1 MLSKKDIQNKL
12 QKVKPETR
20 NTLGWV
26 HNREEACLGIF
37 RGNLQYGKLKFN
49 VYSRISC
56 HIQDKDFDKT
66 LSLLQDFK
74 RRDFF
79 KQQNR
84 PYSISDAISY
94 ALSNTHHSECF
105 TIIDVIHF
113 PFLFNDVCQVQVPT
127 LSKIEEIDTRPLS
140 LHLQEN
146 PLLLE
151 NQMVPNV
158 LLPARVFL
166 VVQIENYLSLIDMIT
181 L

>member
-56 HIQDKDFDKT
+56 HIQDKDFDKP

-84 PYSISDAISY
+84 PYSISDTISY

-127 LSKIEEIDTRPLS
+127 LSKIEEIDARPLS
-140 LHLQEN
+140 LDLQDK
-146 PLLLE
+146 PLLLK
-151 NQMVPNV
+151 NQMFPQLTFNSQGVSSSSNRE
-158 LLPARVFL
+158 LYF
-166 VVQIENYLSLIDMIT
+166 
-181 L
+181 